1 MLLKLYNITIKLS
14 NQASNKNYC
23 KVKYGSK
30 IMYVE
35 IYVIINKVTLIIFIV
50 AFLKKILFLMP
61 SDLDIIFLKM
71 YTE

>member
-1 MLLKLYNITIKLS
+1 MLLKLYNITFKLS

-30 IMYVE
+30 MMYVE